1 MHTLAYNL
9 MERLIK
15 RAIKKGEL
23 EKKRAEYLNKLDAYL
38 AADRMTSAEYAELV
52 AMMGGVN
59 ND

>member
-15 RAIKKGEL
+15 RAIEKGEL

-38 AADRMTSAEYAELV
+38 AVDRMTSAEYTELV